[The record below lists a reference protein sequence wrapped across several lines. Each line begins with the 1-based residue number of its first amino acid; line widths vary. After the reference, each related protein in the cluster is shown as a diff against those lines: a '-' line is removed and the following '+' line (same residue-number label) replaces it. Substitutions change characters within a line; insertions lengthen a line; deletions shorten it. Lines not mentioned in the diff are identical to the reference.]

1 MSIEGAIV
9 GLIMMLQPVEQA
21 EVGHKLYQGLI
32 YSGRIIQKT
41 NEGTWGASMH
51 EESHQIT
58 KDTIYKMGGIK

>member
-1 MSIEGAIV
+1 
-9 GLIMMLQPVEQA
+9 MMLQPVEQA

-32 YSGRIIQKT
+32 YSGKIIQKT
-41 NEGTWGASMH
+41 NEGTWGASIH